1 MLVAG
6 SRSALLLLAF
16 NGIYKIIEDFIK
28 FLTEV
33 DSTLLLLLR
42 VGT

>member
-1 MLVAG
+1 MLVAS
-6 SRSALLLLAF
+6 SRGTLLLLAV

-28 FLTEV
+28 FLIEV